1 MQTFYSKSVD
11 DTINI
16 GKKLA
21 ETLTSCDILLLSGEL
36 GAGKTHLV
44 KGIAAGL
51 GVTDVVLSPT
61 FCIHQMLSGVRLTIN
76 HFDFYRIIDSEE
88 IVVLG
93 LDEFF
98 RAAGSISIIEWW
110 QNASDIIPTAH
121 AIEITITKTGD
132 TAREIAINRP

>member
-1 MQTFYSKSVD
+1 MQTFYSNSVD

-21 ETLTSCDILLLSGEL
+21 ATLKSGDILLLSGDL

-44 KGIAAGL
+44 KGLAAGL

-61 FCIHQMLSGVRLTIN
+61 FCIHQILAGTHLIVN

-93 LDEFF
+93 LDEYF
-98 RAAGSISIIEWW
+98 AAADSVSIIEWW
-110 QNASDIIPTAH
+110 QNAADIIPTTST
-121 AIEITITKTGD
+121 IEITITKTGD
-132 TAREIAINRP
+132 TTREISINRP